1 MLKKQSQVLISI
13 LFLIDL
19 SIVWICW
26 TAAYYIRFIWLNY
39 PYRIFGVDVPYVEVA
54 PDFQRYLRASAA
66 VVIIAA
72 VCFIYSK
79 MYNPKR
85 ISRYRAEFRSII
97 KANLFLY
104 IFLLAA
110 TFFYR
115 SFSYSRVQSAYFLLL
130 SVVVIL
136 LFRFSVRATLIYLRR
151 TGRNLR
157 RVLII
162 GSGRTSGNLVKK
174 FSEIRSLGFQIVGYV
189 FRENTGELL
198 SVPYLGRYNELPE
211 LIATKQIDQVY
222 IALDSNQQS
231 DLEEINQNLA
241 EQMVDLNIVPDVYH
255 TLNINP
261 EILDLDG
268 VPVIALRQ
276 STVEGWNRVLKRLFD
291 LIGASVLV
299 VIFFPLWLFLP
310 ILIKLT
316 SPGPVFYL
324 QERMGLDGRSFRMI
338 KFRTMR
344 VDAEAKTGAVWAH
357 KGDDRATGLGTFL
370 RKTSLDEFPQLF
382 NVLQGAMSLVGPRP
396 ERPVFIKDF
405 KKKIPYYMLRHKMK
419 AGITGW
425 AQVNGWRGNTS
436 LEKRIEYDIYYLT
449 HWSLWFDIKIILLT
463 LVTGFVNP
471 NAY

>member
-26 TAAYYIRFIWLNY
+26 TTAYYIRFYWLNFNY
-39 PYRIFGVDVPYVEVA
+39 QIFGVDIPYVIEV
-54 PDFQRYLRASAA
+54 PEFERYLRASAV
-66 VVIIAA
+66 VVIFAA
-72 VCFIYSK
+72 ICFIYSK

-104 IFLLAA
+104 IILLAV

-115 SFSYSRVQSAYFLLL
+115 SFTYSRVQSAYFLLL
-130 SVVVIL
+130 SVVVIV
-136 LFRFSVRATLIYLRR
+136 LFRFSVRAILVYLRK

-162 GSGRTSGNLVKK
+162 GNGQTSRNLIKK
-174 FSEIRSLGFQIVGYV
+174 FGEIRSLGFLIVGYV
-189 FRENTGELL
+189 FREDTGDLL
-198 SVPYLGRYNELPE
+198 SVPFLGVYNELPQ
-211 LIATKQIDQVY
+211 LIEAQEIDQVY

-231 DLEEINQNLA
+231 DLEEINQKLA

-261 EILDLDG
+261 ELLDLDG

-276 STVEGWNRVLKRLFD
+276 STVEGWNRILKRLFD
-291 LIGASVLV
+291 LLGAFLLT
-299 VIFFPLWLFLP
+299 ILLFPLWFILP

-316 SPGPVFYL
+316 SPGPIFYF
-324 QERMGLDGRSFRMI
+324 QERMGLDGRSFQMI

-344 VDAEAKTGAVWAH
+344 VDAEVKTGAVWAR
-357 KGDDRATGLGTFL
+357 KDDERTTGLGAFL

-405 KKKIPYYMLRHKMK
+405 KKQIPYYMLRHKMK
-419 AGITGW
+419 AGMTGW

-436 LEKRIEYDIYYLT
+436 LEKRIECDIYYLT
-449 HWSLWFDIKIILLT
+449 HWTLWFDIKIILLT
-463 LVTGFVNP
+463 LISGFVNP